1 MNRIFGA
8 DFFRELATRLAGHE
22 LGNILTLFSRDL
34 LALGLGH
41 LFLTFDGD
49 LVALFGGHWLAGLVI
64 SVPVALFLKLK
75 FFICPHLFC
84 WVIINKFSLI
94 FRIWSLTSRKT

>member
-22 LGNILTLFSRDL
+22 LGDILTLFGRDL

-49 LVALFGGHWLAGLVI
+49 LVALFGGNRFAGLV
-64 SVPVALFLKLK
+64 VAVAMAFLLK
-75 FFICPHLFC
+75 F
-84 WVIINKFSLI
+84 VNVV
-94 FRIWSLTSRKT
+94 R